1 MLYFN
6 KFIKSY
12 GSRTIVK
19 IEEME
24 LSSGIY
30 WLKGVNGSGKS
41 TLLKSACGFL
51 HFEGEIA
58 LNNIS
63 LKNNGVDYRKK
74 INFADAE
81 PIYPEFLTGNEMI
94 KLFLKAKSGSI
105 TQAEYYIQS
114 MDMGSYL
121 NNPLGTYSSGM
132 LKKLSLVLAFLGTP
146 TLICLD
152 EPLITIDTDSLTV
165 LYQWIKEKYEKEN
178 TGFILSSH
186 QPLDLSVFNKVSTL
200 SLKDGKLHPSN

>member
-24 LSSGIY
+24 LSNGIY

-41 TLLKSACGFL
+41 TLLKSVCGFL
-51 HFEGEIA
+51 HFEGEIS

-63 LKNNGVDYRKK
+63 LKNSGVDYRKK

-132 LKKLSLVLAFLGTP
+132 LKKLSLVLAFLGNP

-152 EPLITIDTDSLTV
+152 EPLITIDTDSLSV